1 MNKREIAEIKKQFK
15 KDNNAITRICGCYV
29 DAEKQIKTTL
39 KEAFFALSEEEI
51 FKYYEMFKK
60 VLSGGIGKNLHNLEY
75 SIHAE
80 GEDSAH
86 AMLMKLREDKLTDDE
101 VVDAFYNKVIENYDY
116 GENYYIILIHSAYDV
131 PGKASDN
138 EEMFDASEEVYNH
151 ILCCICPV
159 KLSEPGLSY
168 NEATNHIEER
178 PRDWWVQP
186 PMTGFLFPAFN
197 DRSTDIHSVLYYSK
211 NPEELHYEFIDTCLG
226 APSPIS
232 YKAQKEA
239 FQEVLSGTLGE
250 ECDYEI
256 VRQIHENLTEMVE
269 EHKEDVEPLRLSK
282 PEVKDLLE
290 KSGVEP
296 ERLEHFDQV
305 YEEAAGEHT
314 EILVPAITGTG
325 KFAVKTPDVDIKV
338 NPDRLDLVET
348 RFIEGRRC
356 LVIAVENNV
365 EVNGLPVKMWAEE
378 TGGAAGGG
386 ASAVNAGD
394 AGVNAGAPVRNVG
407 AVAEAAATNAS
418 LGDVDSVG
426 DSLIGATVIPVGDL
440 D

>member
-1 MNKREIAEIKKQFK
+1 MNKREISEIKKQFK

-51 FKYYEMFKK
+51 FKYYEIFKK
-60 VLSGGIGKNLHNLEY
+60 SLSGGIGKNLHNLEY
-75 SIHAE
+75 SIHDE
-80 GEDSAH
+80 GPDSAH
-86 AMLMKLREDKLTDDE
+86 ELLMKLRDEKLADDE
-101 VVDAFYNKVIENYDY
+101 TVDTFYNKVIENYEY

-168 NEATNHIEER
+168 NEATNAIEER
-178 PRDWWVQP
+178 PRDWWVQT

-197 DRSTDIHSVLYYSK
+197 DRSSDIHGVLYFSR
-211 NPEELHYEFIDTCLG
+211 NPEELHSEFIDACLG
-226 APSPIS
+226 APTPIS
-232 YKAQKEA
+232 FKSQKEA
-239 FQEVLSGTLGE
+239 FQEILTDTLGE

-256 VRQIHENLTEMVE
+256 VRQIHENLTELAE
-269 EHKEDVEPLRLSK
+269 EHKEDEIPLTLTK

-296 ERLEHFDQV
+296 ERLEHFDKV
-305 YEEAAGEHT
+305 YEEAAGENT
-314 EILVPAITGTG
+314 AILVPAITGTG

-338 NPDRLDLVET
+338 EYT
-348 RFIEGRRC
+348 
-356 LVIAVENNV
+356 
-365 EVNGLPVKMWAEE
+365 GLRPGEKLYEEKLMAEE
-378 TGGAAGGG
+378 GLTKTENELIHIGKPIPFDTDEFLRQLERLAVVAYGNEPGIRRYVEEIVPTYHAAEEDLRLHGETYKTLFDEATG
-386 ASAVNAGD
+386 
-394 AGVNAGAPVRNVG
+394 
-407 AVAEAAATNAS
+407 TN
-418 LGDVDSVG
+418 
-426 DSLIGATVIPVGDL
+426 
-440 D
+440 